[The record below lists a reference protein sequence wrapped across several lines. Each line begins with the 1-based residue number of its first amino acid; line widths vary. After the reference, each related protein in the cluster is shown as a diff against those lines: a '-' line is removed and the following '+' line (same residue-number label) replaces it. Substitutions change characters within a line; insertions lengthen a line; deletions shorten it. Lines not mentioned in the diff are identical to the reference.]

1 MAYRFHIADVFTD
14 TPFGGN
20 QLAVVTDARGLSDA
34 QMATIAREFNFSE
47 TIFIF
52 PPDNPSHTRKVRIF
66 TPGSELPFAGHPTV
80 GVAHVMA
87 ATGIIELTG
96 DETRIVL
103 EEGVGPV
110 PVLIRSRN
118 GQPYF
123 CQLTSARLPA
133 KDENHFD
140 PADVA
145 AVVSLSP
152 DELDLS
158 DGLAV
163 EAWSAGVPYLL
174 IPVRDLDALGRSRIS
189 MPMWERHLKDTT
201 APEVFLFTRDTS
213 AGAGESAYR
222 ARMFAPTLGIAEDP
236 ATGSACAAFGGYFAA
251 RSAMR
256 DETLEYSI
264 MQGVEMGRPSLIKV
278 EVDMNESRAS
288 AVRVGGATVLIA
300 TGELHAG

>member
-20 QLAVVTDARGLSDA
+20 QLAVVADARGLSDA
-34 QMATIAREFNFSE
+34 RMATIAREFNFSE

-52 PPDNPSHTRKVRIF
+52 PPDDPSHTRKVRIF

-140 PADVA
+140 PAEVA
-145 AVVSLSP
+145 AVVSLSLE
-152 DELDLS
+152 DLDLS

-174 IPVRDLDALGRSRIS
+174 IPVRTLDALGRARIW
-189 MPMWERHLKDTT
+189 MPMWERHLKGTT
-201 APEVFLFTRDTS
+201 APEVFLFTRDTT
-213 AGAGESAYR
+213 AGAGEPAYR

-256 DETLEYSI
+256 DGTLEYSI

-278 EVDMNESRAS
+278 EVDMKNSTAS

-300 TGELHAG
+300 TGDLHAG